1 MHRVVLPL
9 RGATGAVRSFTAR
22 ALDSRTPKY
31 LTGALPEGFV
41 AELAADSPGPCV
53 VTEDYLSALKL
64 EQCGIHVIS
73 LLGTYAKPAT
83 LTRLLELKDVMV
95 WLDNDLPPKHRVNWG
110 QQKAL
115 KLCRSLRSLGG
126 SPTNIVSDSEPKAMD
141 KLSILRVLALNAT
154 GRTPSVNAPD
164 GE

>member
-9 RGATGAVRSFTAR
+9 RDATGAVRSFTAR

-31 LTGALPEGFV
+31 LTGQLPSGFV
-41 AELAADSPGPCV
+41 CELAADSPGPV
-53 VTEDYLSALKL
+53 LVTEDYLSALKL

-110 QQKAL
+110 QERAA
-115 KLCRSLRSLGG
+115 KLCRSLRAMG
-126 SPTNIVSDSEPKAMD
+126 SAPVNIVSDQEPKALD